1 MQSTRRIEKKRGKKI
16 KIKIIVKKKKERKKS
31 YCFNLTKCHM
41 QVHPSGNY
49 IPAVISSPNYTSL
62 PSTAATFL
70 ITCLTV
76 VLQLSGYSVF
86 HSRDTPIQ
94 LSLP

>member
-1 MQSTRRIEKKRGKKI
+1 
-16 KIKIIVKKKKERKKS
+16 
-31 YCFNLTKCHM
+31 M
-41 QVHPSGNY
+41 QVYPSGNN
-49 IPAVISSPNYTSL
+49 IPMVKPPPNHTSL
-62 PSTAATFL
+62 SSMAAIFL
-70 ITCLTV
+70 VIHLMA